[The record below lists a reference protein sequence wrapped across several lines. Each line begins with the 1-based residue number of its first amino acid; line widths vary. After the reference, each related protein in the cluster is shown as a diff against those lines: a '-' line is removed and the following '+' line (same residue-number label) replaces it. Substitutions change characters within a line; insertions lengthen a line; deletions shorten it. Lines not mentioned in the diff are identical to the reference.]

1 MENGNILKAIVELK
15 AEMIAMK
22 TELKAD
28 MISMEERLK
37 TDMVAQEERLR
48 EYVHDTETRIVGEFF
63 KYAQSM
69 DARLRTTE
77 VNILPMIDRMAAMET
92 RLLSVERR
100 LNLPSQQ

>member
-1 MENGNILKAIVELK
+1 MDNGDVLKAIGEL
-15 AEMIAMK
+15 K
-22 TELKAD
+22 TELKGD
-28 MISMEERLK
+28 MTALKTELK
-37 TDMVAQEERLR
+37 TDMTALEERLR

>member
-1 MENGNILKAIVELK
+1 MDNGDVLKASGER
-15 AEMIAMK
+15 K
-22 TELKAD
+22 TELKGD
-28 MISMEERLK
+28 MTALKTELK
-37 TDMVAQEERLR
+37 TDMTALEERLR

-63 KYAQSM
+63 HYAQSM

-77 VNILPMIDRMAAMET
+77 VNILPMIDRMAAMDT